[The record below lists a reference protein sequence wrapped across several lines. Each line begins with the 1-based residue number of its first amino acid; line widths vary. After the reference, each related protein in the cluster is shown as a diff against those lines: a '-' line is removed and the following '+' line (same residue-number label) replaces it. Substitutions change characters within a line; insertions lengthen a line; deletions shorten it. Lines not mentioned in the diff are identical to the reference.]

1 MVKRREDEKFL
12 DVNAAMQ
19 GSLAFSD
26 PVNLRINGKFEGNL
40 TTRGNLIIGSNA
52 DVKAD
57 ITGEN
62 ITVGGKVK
70 GNVRATEVITL
81 NPTAQVIGNV
91 ETPRICIEEGA
102 IFNGKCNMK
111 DEKISLEELSDYL
124 SIEQN
129 KIMEWVQGGKLPVE
143 KKSGKFF
150 FDREEVESWIAN
162 KT

>member
-57 ITGEN
+57 IVGEN
-62 ITVGGKVK
+62 ITVGGKSK
-70 GNVRATEVITL
+70 GI
-81 NPTAQVIGNV
+81 
-91 ETPRICIEEGA
+91 
-102 IFNGKCNMK
+102 
-111 DEKISLEELSDYL
+111 
-124 SIEQN
+124 
-129 KIMEWVQGGKLPVE
+129 
-143 KKSGKFF
+143 
-150 FDREEVESWIAN
+150 
-162 KT
+162 